1 MHPDRWDHPFNY
13 LSVRSW
19 RDIARYR
26 GPEAGPEGMQRLPW
40 LIEDI
45 FEEWDS
51 RKHLPNMKWQYQIHY
66 GDPDALEVAA
76 RAVALRL
83 QYSSSET
90 ADLVARYRGY
100 VGALSGPG
108 VRPMPP
114 LLYAITANSRDHTR
128 EMYEDILLPLLAE
141 LDPAPK
147 VSLTRFQAGVHSYM
161 RPEPDLPRGV
171 GPAMG
176 QLWRD
181 AITTGFYTASAAA
194 AAGSTS

>member
-26 GPEAGPEGMQRLPW
+26 GPEAGPEGMLRLPW
-40 LIEDI
+40 LMEDI
-45 FEEWDS
+45 FEEWEN
-51 RKHLPNMKWQYQIHY
+51 RKHIPSMKAQYQIHY

-76 RAVALRL
+76 RAVARRL
-83 QYSSSET
+83 GYGSGET
-90 ADLVARYRGY
+90 GDLVKGYRGY
-100 VGALSGPG
+100 IGELSGPG
-108 VRPMPP
+108 TRPLPP

-128 EMYEDILLPLLAE
+128 EMYEGILLPLLAAI
-141 LDPAPK
+141 DPPPK
-147 VSLTRFQAGVHSYM
+147 VSLTRFRAGVHSYM
-161 RPEPDLPRGV
+161 RPEPDLPQGV

-181 AITTGFYTASAAA
+181 AIIRGFYV
-194 AAGSTS
+194 